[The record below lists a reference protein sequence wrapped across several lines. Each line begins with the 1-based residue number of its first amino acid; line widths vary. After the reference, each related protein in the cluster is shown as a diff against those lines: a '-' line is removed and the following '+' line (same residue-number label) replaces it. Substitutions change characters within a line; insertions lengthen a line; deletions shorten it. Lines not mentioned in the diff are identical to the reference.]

1 MSTGSSESS
10 DNSTREEQWESF
22 KALLDEQ
29 NDWPTEYVF
38 KFIVPKAG
46 LVDIRSVF
54 DGQEIVVRAS
64 TRGNYLSITATLT
77 VSSSEEI
84 VEVYEKAGDVPGVIS
99 L

>member
-54 DGQEIVVRAS
+54 DGQEIVVRES